1 MAATPVYLEVGKK
14 RVFACSLDWPGWC
27 RSGKSEE
34 AALETLAAYAARYA
48 PVAELAA
55 ARFPASAGKSLD
67 VVERAPGSAT
77 TDFGA
82 IGAVPAADSAPLS
95 GGAAS
100 KFAALLRASWTYFD
114 RVVADAPQ
122 ELRKGPRG
130 GGRDRDKIAAHV
142 LGAEAGYGR
151 KIGLRLR
158 EPAID
163 DAAAIAA
170 HRDSIAA
177 ALDAA
182 SDGVPLA
189 EKGWPA
195 RYALRRFT
203 WHVLDHAWE
212 IEDRS
217 PSA

>member
-82 IGAVPAADSAPLS
+82 IGVVPAADSAPLS
-95 GGAAS
+95 SGAAPDIG
-100 KFAALLRASWTYFD
+100 D
-114 RVVADAPQ
+114 RRFSRTAERGVRFHDGWHTARGLIKNQ
-122 ELRKGPRG
+122 E
-130 GGRDRDKIAAHV
+130 
-142 LGAEAGYGR
+142 
-151 KIGLRLR
+151 RLR
-158 EPAID
+158 
-163 DAAAIAA
+163 
-170 HRDSIAA
+170 
-177 ALDAA
+177 
-182 SDGVPLA
+182 
-189 EKGWPA
+189 
-195 RYALRRFT
+195 
-203 WHVLDHAWE
+203 VL
-212 IEDRS
+212 
-217 PSA
+217 P